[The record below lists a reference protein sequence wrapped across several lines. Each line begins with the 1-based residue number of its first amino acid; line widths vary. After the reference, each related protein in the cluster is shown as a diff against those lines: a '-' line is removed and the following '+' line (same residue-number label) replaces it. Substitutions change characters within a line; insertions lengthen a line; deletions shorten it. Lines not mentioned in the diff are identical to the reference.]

1 MRSRT
6 LSGGPPRPRASTSR
20 AWASSPSS
28 SRIPRASRASGWPVT
43 PSSRAGR
50 PRWCSMLRTRSR
62 SRPFSIAAS
71 HSRTFPNSSRTRWST
86 FRPASSSPSRPA
98 SPSPPRRAGGRRA
111 GRKEVAVTTVL
122 SFVIVIGI
130 LILIH
135 ELGHFLVARWVGVGV
150 ERFSIGFGPVLL
162 RWRGK
167 ETEYC
172 LSLIPMGGYVK
183 MMGEESPIEGGE
195 AIPYD
200 PQKAFAL
207 KPLWARFLIVF
218 AGPGMNFVLAVAIF
232 AVVFATFGRP
242 VWPAV
247 VGRVLDGSPAA
258 AAGIKTGD
266 TVLELNGRRVLYW
279 EDLERA
285 LADSGGRPV
294 TVRVKRG
301 DVEETVTVT
310 PRRKPVTDPIFGERR
325 EVWDIGAG
333 PQLIPQISSVLADS
347 PAQRAGLEPGDVA
360 IAVAGQ
366 PVYTPEDLV
375 EAIRTRPGQPFPI
388 TVERGG
394 KTLTLTVTPRA
405 VPEKTPATGQE
416 STVGK
421 IDAGIAT
428 KSVRFEPYGPV
439 AAVEHG
445 AVRTWDVTVLTFKGL
460 WKLVSRQIDS
470 SNIGGPIQ
478 IATEAGR
485 QAKEGLGPLAIF
497 TAFISV
503 NLAVLNL
510 LPVPMLDGGHLFF
523 FVIEAIL
530 GRPLSLKKRE
540 AAQQLGFVLLML
552 LMVYALYNDLVR
564 IDAFK
569 FFR

>member
-1 MRSRT
+1 
-6 LSGGPPRPRASTSR
+6 
-20 AWASSPSS
+20 
-28 SRIPRASRASGWPVT
+28 VT
-43 PSSRAGR
+43 VTVDVLV
-50 PRWCSMLRTRSR
+50 MVLR
-62 SRPFSIAAS
+62 FI
-71 HSRTFPNSSRTRWST
+71 
-86 FRPASSSPSRPA
+86 
-98 SPSPPRRAGGRRA
+98 
-111 GRKEVAVTTVL
+111 
-122 SFVIVIGI
+122 IVIGV
-130 LILIH
+130 LILVH
-135 ELGHFLVARWVGVGV
+135 ELGHFVVARLTGVGV

-183 MMGEESPIEGGE
+183 MMGEENPIEGGE
-195 AIPYD
+195 AMPYD
-200 PQKAFAL
+200 PKKAFAL

-218 AGPGMNFVLAVAIF
+218 AGPGMNFVLAVIIF
-232 AVVFATFGRP
+232 AIVFATFGRP

-247 VGRVLDGSPAA
+247 VGRVLEGSPAA
-258 AAGIKTGD
+258 AAGIKTRD
-266 TVLELNGRRVLYW
+266 VVLAADGRPIEYW
-279 EDLERA
+279 EDFERT

-294 TVRVKRG
+294 VVRVKRG
-301 DVEETVTVT
+301 NGEETLTVT
-310 PRRKPVTDPIFGERR
+310 PGRKAMTDPIFGERR
-325 EVWDIGAG
+325 EVWDIGTG
-333 PQLIPQISSVLADS
+333 PQLIPQISSVLPDS
-347 PAQRAGLEPGDVA
+347 PAQRAGLQPGDVVL
-360 IAVAGQ
+360 AVAGH

-375 EAIRTRPGQPFPI
+375 EAIRTRPGQPFPVTI
-388 TVERGG
+388 QRGG
-394 KTLTLTVTPRA
+394 ETLTLTVTPRA
-405 VPEKTPATGQE
+405 VPEKAPSTGQE
-416 STVGK
+416 TTVGK

-445 AVRTWDVTVLTFKGL
+445 AVRTWDVTMLTLKGL

-523 FVIEAIL
+523 FVIEAVL

-569 FFR
+569 VFR